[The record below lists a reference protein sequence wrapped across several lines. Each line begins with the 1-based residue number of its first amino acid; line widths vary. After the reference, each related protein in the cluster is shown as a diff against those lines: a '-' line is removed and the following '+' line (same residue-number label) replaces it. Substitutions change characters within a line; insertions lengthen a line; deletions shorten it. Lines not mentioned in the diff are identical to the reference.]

1 MSERKKIVLS
11 QLQYDIAKKEA
22 TLMGLGLSE
31 YIIAFGA
38 PKLTEEQQ
46 LYEESLKELNKEFP
60 GSKDW

>member
-1 MSERKKIVLS
+1 MSEHKKIVLS
-11 QLQYDIAKKEA
+11 QSQYDIAKKEA
-22 TLMGLGLSE
+22 TLFGLSLSE
-31 YIIAFGA
+31 YIMAFGA